1 MTSCKIIL
9 VLNLILIFFIIFCY
23 IDGKKMDKFIKNTT
37 QKLYAIKKTKED
49 FTNAYQPGV
58 ALQSNIDEV
67 EQRKLRALVQKF
79 EKSDL
84 ACCGRYINLQSIYGD
99 FTFN

>member
-1 MTSCKIIL
+1 MNALFVGFGQESQQQKEKIL
-9 VLNLILIFFIIFCY
+9 
-23 IDGKKMDKFIKNTT
+23 KKALECSRPIEALKLLSKVGVDVKKEGIK
-37 QKLYAIKKTKED
+37 Y
-49 FTNAYQPGV
+49 G
-58 ALQSNIDEV
+58 LQSNIDEV